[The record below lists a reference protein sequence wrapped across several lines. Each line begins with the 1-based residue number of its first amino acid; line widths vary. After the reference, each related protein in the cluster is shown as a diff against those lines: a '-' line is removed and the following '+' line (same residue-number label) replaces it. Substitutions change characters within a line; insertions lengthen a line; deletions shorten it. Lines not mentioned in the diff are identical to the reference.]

1 MVINREEAK
10 KCVVATKNLAALC
23 GSERHLCILYLH
35 ILGDNF
41 LSKNTVIIFR
51 KTKQHLTRDSTN

>member
-10 KCVVATKNLAALC
+10 KCAAMC